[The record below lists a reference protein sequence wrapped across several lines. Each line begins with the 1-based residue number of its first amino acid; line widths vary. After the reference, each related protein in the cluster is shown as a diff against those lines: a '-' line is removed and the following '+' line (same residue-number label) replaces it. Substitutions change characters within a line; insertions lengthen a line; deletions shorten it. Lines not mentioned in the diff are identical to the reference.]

1 MTEYQL
7 LQLLLRG
14 SKLKVVHEECQFS
27 NAGNNELP
35 CFNYWMFLLLIY
47 QYDLLVF
54 RILLFTAKQKWPIS
68 CDATNLWATP
78 SSTVLKGKRSNYSF
92 QTCQAKF
99 YRQHL
104 LQNLE
109 VGRRRCSL
117 SLWMSKNITW
127 SSKISPKG
135 KARSLTSFYKS

>member
-54 RILLFTAKQKWPIS
+54 RILLFTAKQKVANIMQ
-68 CDATNLWATP
+68 CTNLLATP
-78 SSTVLKGKRSNYSF
+78 SSTVLKGKGSNYSF
-92 QTCQAKF
+92 QICQAKF
-99 YRQHL
+99 YKQHL
-104 LQNLE
+104 LQKTWKLRGKGAVCHYEHPKTSLEALRSALRVVPKVKLE
-109 VGRRRCSL
+109 V
-117 SLWMSKNITW
+117 
-127 SSKISPKG
+127 
-135 KARSLTSFYKS
+135 